1 MKLKYLIVAI
11 AASVFGIAQVQAQTI
26 ALKNINVVD
35 VESLAINKN
44 QTVVIKDNKIKSI
57 ITGKKPRFKKDVIV
71 MDMTDKYLIPGL
83 IDSHVHHATVPDG
96 GDNDEITR
104 MRLRKLLRGGVTGVR
119 DMGGDTRALASLKRR
134 AEIDTIQSP
143 DIYYS
148 VIIGGK
154 EFFAD
159 PRTVASALGRTPG
172 DVDWMRSV
180 DKNSNFDEIMLR
192 AKGTGATGIKI
203 YARVRANVVEM
214 LATAAKKH
222 GLKVWSHAF
231 IGPSRPIET
240 VNAGVET
247 ISHAPDLSAHVVKDF
262 YELRRKGKHI
272 TQQQEADSL
281 ELERYRD
288 LIQAM
293 KAKDTI
299 LDATITVFNMRQE
312 ARGQRGKL
320 MDKWSKIFTRLAH
333 ENGIRIAAGT
343 DASSDYFDIKYPMV
357 QHEMQ
362 LLVNDIGLTPLQ
374 AIQAATLHGAQV
386 IGIEDLVGSVKAG
399 KVANLVILNNDP
411 SEDIKHAMDIAHVIK
426 NGDFVYLGDDKRL
439 PFVSAKKAGGM
450 LWMSGQLGN
459 FPSTMTL
466 AGKDI
471 ESQMTQAMKNIG
483 DVLQEHN
490 LGYQDIAKC
499 TLMLADID
507 DWPAANKAYK
517 PFFEKVP
524 TRSAFATSGLALDA
538 KVEVECIAEL

>member
-1 MKLKYLIVAI
+1 MKVKSMVLAF
-11 AASVFGIAQVQAQTI
+11 AAFGLAMTSVHAQTI

-35 VESLAINKN
+35 VENLKINKS
-44 QTVVIKDNKIKSI
+44 QTVVIEGKKIKSI
-57 ITGKKPRFKKDVIV
+57 ISKKKPRFKKDVIV

-83 IDSHVHHATVPDG
+83 IDSHVHHATNPDT

-119 DMGGDTRALASLKRR
+119 DMGGDNRALASLKRR
-134 AEIDTIQSP
+134 AEIDVIQSP

-172 DVDWMRSV
+172 NVDWMRAV
-180 DKNSNFDEIMLR
+180 DENSNFDEIMLR

-203 YARVRANVVEM
+203 YARVQASVVEK
-214 LATAAKKH
+214 LSAAAKKH

-247 ISHAPDLSAHVVKDF
+247 ISHAPDLSAHVVENF
-262 YELRRKGKHI
+262 YELRRKGQHI
-272 TQQQEADSL
+272 TEQQKSDSL
-281 ELERYRD
+281 ELERYQD
-288 LIQAM
+288 LLDAM

-299 LDATITVFNMRQE
+299 LDATITVFNMTKD
-312 ARGQRGKL
+312 ARGPRGQL
-320 MDKWSKIFTRLAH
+320 MDHWSKTFTRLAH
-333 ENGIRIAAGT
+333 KNGIRLSTGT
-343 DASSDYFDIKYPMV
+343 DASSDYYDLDYPMV

-362 LLVNDIGLTPLQ
+362 LLVNDVGLTPLQ

-386 IGIEDLVGSVKAG
+386 IGIEDSVGSITEG
-399 KVANLVILNNDP
+399 KIANLVVLNKDP
-411 SEDIKHAMDIAHVIK
+411 SENIKHAMDIAHVIK

-450 LWMSGQLGN
+450 LWMSGQIGN

-466 AGKDI
+466 AGHDI

-483 DVLQEHN
+483 AVLQEYN

-507 DWPAANKAYK
+507 DWQAANKAYK
-517 PFFEKVP
+517 PFFEKLP
-524 TRSAFATSGLALDA
+524 TRSAYATAGLALDA